1 VLKPLLAADVIL
13 CTDREKALAAV
24 AKEMGITHRPVN
36 LAAGQRIV
44 AGVYHVQNV
53 NAYDSRL
60 KEWMRRFHGV
70 ATRYLGNYL
79 GWRRLI
85 ERHRPGYLRY
95 RFPAC
100 RFGNR

>member
-1 VLKPLLAADVIL
+1 
-13 CTDREKALAAV
+13 
-24 AKEMGITHRPVN
+24 MSITHRPVN
-36 LAAGQRIV
+36 LAAGVRVI

-70 ATRYLGNYL
+70 ATHYLASYL

-85 ERHRPGYLRY
+85 ERTHETLSLSAVLLAALGMNSVQQLTVT
-95 RFPAC
+95 
-100 RFGNR
+100 